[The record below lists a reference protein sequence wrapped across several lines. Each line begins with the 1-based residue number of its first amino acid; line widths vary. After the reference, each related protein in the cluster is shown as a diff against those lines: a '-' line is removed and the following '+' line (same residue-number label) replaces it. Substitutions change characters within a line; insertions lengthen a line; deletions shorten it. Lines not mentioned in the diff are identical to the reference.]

1 MTEQSLMITTNEQPC
16 NNQLQNLEAAHQSY
30 LDSSE
35 YELKMANLIAES
47 QLNFDAAFDYALR
60 HALFDNSIR
69 WNTRK
74 AFTDRWYYYGKPIPF
89 IGKTKN
95 IDLVKEFVKSLYS
108 EVDSHADTCR
118 ITLQPVDEE
127 YIHKYLAR
135 VAMFCLTMIDKE
147 SLRYM
152 HNVYGTFSDVERC
165 NSLIV
170 AFKEMKQKTKYLG
183 NSEILRL
190 ATLPNSKNQYLG

>member
-16 NNQLQNLEAAHQSY
+16 NNQQQNSEVTHQYY

-35 YELKMANLIAES
+35 YELKMTKK
-47 QLNFDAAFDYALR
+47 
-60 HALFDNSIR
+60 HAG
-69 WNTRK
+69 T
-74 AFTDRWYYYGKPIPF
+74 YQ
-89 IGKTKN
+89 
-95 IDLVKEFVKSLYS
+95 
-108 EVDSHADTCR
+108 

-127 YIHKYLAR
+127 YIHKYLTR

-170 AFKEMKQKTKYLG
+170 AFKEMQQKTKYLG